1 MNTLYNRLAEL
12 IDFVFAI
19 DIRHKPISN
28 ASELQDIHFVD
39 IPEYEP
45 DPIQRNKREL
55 AKNMELHNRI
65 ELRQSLSPTK

>member
-1 MNTLYNRLAEL
+1 MNTLYERLAQL

-19 DIRHKPISN
+19 DIRHKPTSN

-39 IPEYEP
+39 APAYQP
-45 DPIQRNKREL
+45 DPTTHNRREL

-65 ELRQSLSPTK
+65 ELRQSLSSTK